1 MKRRHQKALR
11 SFSDEE
17 SSEAAPA
24 KRHVAL
30 ESKKDSASA
39 AQVRSDS
46 AVKVPNKEKEFAWM
60 DSEDE
65 SDAQHT
71 ELKADTEN
79 KKEESDSESFSPCPA
94 PPNSISEITT
104 LAGFLR
110 ASKSIR
116 KAVPSMSTDE
126 LVLLCETASRLKYY
140 DGDLFAEVYSQLKIR
155 IDSKMLTAA
164 QVTAVASALLDLNA
178 YNVDVFTSACEFL
191 MPQISGLGK
200 ENRLKWVD
208 MLTAA
213 KHKGAHA
220 FMEALRTAP
229 LAPGEETIGNGLP
242 FEICWDYANGGFCKR
257 GTSCPWKHD
266 KNATNTQQP
275 YVNAL
280 KSW

>member
-1 MKRRHQKALR
+1 MMKRRHQKVLR

-17 SSEAAPA
+17 SSETAPA
-24 KRHVAL
+24 KRRIAF
-30 ESKKDSASA
+30 ESKKNDNSA
-39 AQVRSDS
+39 A
-46 AVKVPNKEKEFAWM
+46 KVQTKEKEFAWM

-65 SDAQHT
+65 SDVQQT
-71 ELKADTEN
+71 EKKADGEQQH
-79 KKEESDSESFSPCPA
+79 EDSDSESFSPCPA
-94 PPNSISEITT
+94 PPQSMSEITT
-104 LAGFLR
+104 LSEFLR
-110 ASKSIR
+110 ASKSIQ
-116 KAVPSMSTDE
+116 KAVPSISTVE